1 MPEIDFENAPVGYE
15 FPEYRY
21 KIDSDLVK
29 KYCEAVE
36 DNNPLYVDEEFAKKS
51 EFGGLVAQPLMMNI
65 YAHFLRQLRAAG
77 FTHEYTI
84 HYISDYEFIAP
95 AKPGDTLISKM
106 WLVDKYTRKG
116 HNFVTFRIETRN
128 QNGEKIASKL
138 HTSMW
143 SK

>member
-21 KIDSDLVK
+21 QIDSGLVK

-51 EFGGLVAQPLMMNI
+51 EFGGLVAHPLMMNI
-65 YAHFLRQLRAAG
+65 YAHFLRQLRTAG

-116 HNFVTFRIETRN
+116 RNFVTFRIETRN
-128 QNGEKIASKL
+128 QNGGKIASKL